1 MSGSQSRS
9 CSFNFLSESLMKSS
23 LLFFQLHLST
33 LIKEMQRTLQTTT
46 RQILK
51 LTSFNRCT
59 FPLATT
65 SSHSSSLSHPP
76 RFLSTST
83 PISLPL
89 KSTQTTHLACP
100 SCSTPLPSP
109 LTSPSC
115 LSCSQLVPP
124 PPSPP
129 TAYQLFSLP
138 SPPQYSIDSKEL
150 KRKFLKLQQIVHP
163 DRFGGQ
169 GQDREEWAKVWSGRV
184 NDAYKLLLN
193 SLERGEYLVRFRYF
207 DLEKNADS
215 EKECLC
221 LSKQL
226 ELNGV
231 TIGESDPVTDP
242 ELLMSIME
250 VREALEEATTPQQ
263 VDSLRQTN
271 SRLSFPSF
279 LHSSQLTLTEDMSV
293 V

>member
-1 MSGSQSRS
+1 
-9 CSFNFLSESLMKSS
+9 
-23 LLFFQLHLST
+23 
-33 LIKEMQRTLQTTT
+33 MQRTLQTTT

-124 PPSPP
+124 PPSPS

-138 SPPQYSIDSKEL
+138 SPPKYSIDSKEL
-150 KRKFLKLQQIVHP
+150 KKEFLKLQQLVHP

-193 SLERGEYLVRFRYF
+193 PLERGEYL
-207 DLEKNADS
+207 
-215 EKECLC
+215 
-221 LSKQL
+221 L

-271 SRLSFPSF
+271 SRAIEEAIESLKEKLDGQEKDLQGAKDFVI
-279 LHSSQLTLTEDMSV
+279 QLKYLNNVEQVCREWTPGKRLEIQH
-293 V
+293 